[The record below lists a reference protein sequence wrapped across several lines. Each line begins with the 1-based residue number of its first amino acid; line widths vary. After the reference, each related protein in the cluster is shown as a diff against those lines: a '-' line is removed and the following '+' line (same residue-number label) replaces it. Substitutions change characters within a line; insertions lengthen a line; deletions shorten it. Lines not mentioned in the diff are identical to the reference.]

1 MRTFLRAVAVLA
13 VLALVAALAYGW
25 LAQRRAGAPGSP
37 HAAAAV
43 HVARVE
49 VRQLPQILSVQ
60 ASLRDGE
67 KVLVRPQIVARVA
80 QVLFHEG
87 DRVVRGHVLVRLDDS
102 ADKVELE
109 HARGNVT
116 EMQARY
122 RRSQELRAKGFLGRD
137 QEELSQRALEEARAR
152 VRELQA
158 RLAAMVVR
166 APVTGIAAAPAVRVN
181 EVVEVGEAVTTLRS
195 LELLPLEVR
204 VPEMSLPVAKA
215 GQEVEAVVDEAA
227 GADYPCKIVSVRAVN
242 ERNARAVEIRA
253 IVRNRDGRLRPGM
266 RARVQVPTSG
276 ARDALVVPDEA
287 VMTMG
292 SESAVYKVVQGK
304 AVREKVELGQ
314 DAGASVE
321 VVAGLAPGD
330 VVATSGLA
338 QLRDGDAVAVAA
350 DAPR

>member
-13 VLALVAALAYGW
+13 VLAVAAALGYGW
-25 LAQRRAGAPGSP
+25 LAHRRIEGSASTQ
-37 HAAAAV
+37 AAATI

-49 VRQLPQILSVQ
+49 VRQLPQILSVP
-60 ASLRDGE
+60 ATLREGE
-67 KVLVRPQIVARVA
+67 KVVVRPQIVARVA
-80 QVLFHEG
+80 QILFHEG
-87 DRVVRGHVLVRLDDS
+87 DRVVRGHVLVRLDDA

-109 HARGNVT
+109 HARANVV

-152 VRELQA
+152 VREIQA

-204 VPEMSLPVAKA
+204 VPELALPVAKA
-215 GQEVEAVVDEAA
+215 GQELEAVVDEAA
-227 GADYPCKIVSVRAVN
+227 GDSYPCKILAVRAVN
-242 ERNARAVEIRA
+242 EKTARSVEIRT

-266 RARVQVPTSG
+266 RARMQVPTSG
-276 ARDALVVPDEA
+276 AREALVVPDEA
-287 VMTMG
+287 VTTTG
-292 SESAVYKVVQGK
+292 SESAVYKIVQGK

-314 DAGASVE
+314 DAGTSVE
-321 VVAGLAPGD
+321 VVTGIAAGD

-338 QLRDGDAVAVAA
+338 QLRDGAAVTVAA
-350 DAPR
+350 EAPH